1 MSFDLLAEFGSPTPP
16 QGQQKRPA
24 QPQPNPAAQPAS
36 ASFSLFDD
44 LAGLSQPS
52 TPYRSPGVASNSFN
66 PGVSAFPAQGRAAL
80 SATPGAP
87 PTSTQAETG
96 NDDDWGDFADASAAA
111 PSAPL
116 ETPASINTTSQ
127 APDPWAS
134 LRTSTSLAGTNAP
147 SGFSPSPAP
156 LPTFNSTASKNDPFD
171 FSAFGV
177 PSRPQS
183 TAAQPNFAAP
193 PAAFA
198 AAPAPVSSKPATPRD
213 PNILFDAENLSEEDD
228 DFGDFEDATPTPA
241 PEPPVSAPFTTPPP
255 APVSKPSPAPASSRQ
270 PKAAPAPATAQ
281 PLNIEALLGELEISD
296 PLTSVAPTSKQ
307 DDWKKSTTAKFA
319 SKTQPALGATKPPP
333 PPTKSIK
340 KTAPKA
346 TTAKSSVA
354 KSSKPIGPAIGWD
367 DDWDDLIPTNPAP
380 APAPPPAASSSS
392 LPTDFSVPTPAPIP
406 DPAPNSLPPTN
417 VPPPALL
424 LTLFPVIFASAHASF
439 FRPLATQPSHVRP
452 KILADQG
459 VVRFLRG
466 YLTVGSVA
474 ARVIAGRKLRWKRD
488 TFLAQGM
495 SIGQAGKAGAGGM
508 KLQSIDR
515 TESTKEDREAADVVK
530 AWKDQIGRLRSVVAQ
545 VNGKDDRG
553 RSVGAIPE
561 LTETMPIRIA
571 KESEGAIPS
580 VKPCALCGLK
590 RNERIGKV
598 DVDVEDSF
606 GEWWVEQMSM
616 HRACRNFWEEQKNNL
631 RY

>member
-1 MSFDLLAEFGSPTPP
+1 MSFDLLAEFGSPAPPP
-16 QGQQKRPA
+16 QGQQKRPP
-24 QPQPNPAAQPAS
+24 QPQPNP

-44 LAGLSQPS
+44 LAGLSQSPAPS
-52 TPYRSPGVASNSFN
+52 GSPGFASSSSK
-66 PGVSAFPAQGRAAL
+66 PGVSAFPAQGRPPL

-96 NDDDWGDFADASAAA
+96 NDDDWGDFADAPTSA
-111 PSAPL
+111 PSAAL
-116 ETPASINTTSQ
+116 ANPASINTTSQ

-147 SGFSPSPAP
+147 SGFSTSPAP
-156 LPTFNSTASKNDPFD
+156 PPTFNPTASKNDPFD

-183 TAAQPNFAAP
+183 TAAQPHFAAP
-193 PAAFA
+193 PPAFA
-198 AAPAPVSSKPATPRD
+198 TVPPAAPATPRD
-213 PNILFDAENLSEEDD
+213 PNVLFDAENMSEEDD
-228 DFGDFEDATPTPA
+228 DFGDFEDAAPTPA
-241 PEPPVSAPFTTPPP
+241 PALPLSAPIATPSP
-255 APVSKPSPAPASSRQ
+255 APVPKPSPAPASSQ
-270 PKAAPAPATAQ
+270 PPKAAAVPATAQ
-281 PLNIEALLGELEISD
+281 PLNIDALLGELEISD

-319 SKTQPALGATKPPP
+319 SKTQPPQPAFGATKSPPP
-333 PPTKSIK
+333 P
-340 KTAPKA
+340 KTVAKPAPKA
-346 TTAKSSVA
+346 TAPKSSLA

-380 APAPPPAASSSS
+380 APAPVAAASSSS
-392 LPTDFSVPTPAPIP
+392 LPTDFPVPTPAPIP

-424 LTLFPVIFASAHASF
+424 LTLFPAIFASAHSSF
-439 FRPLATQPSHVRP
+439 FRPLGTQPSHVRP
-452 KILADQG
+452 KILADQA

-474 ARVIAGRKLRWKRD
+474 ARIIAGRKLRWKRD

-515 TESTKEDREAADVVK
+515 TESTKEDREAADVVR
-530 AWKDQIGRLRSVVAQ
+530 AWKDQVGRLRSVVAQ

-561 LTETMPIRIA
+561 LTETMPIRVA
-571 KESEGAIPS
+571 KEAEGALAS

-606 GEWWVEQMSM
+606 GEWWVEQLSM